1 MKKTI
6 SVLLAVIMAFSV
18 SAATFSSYATDE
30 CHCGTT
36 PVVFV
41 TGFAMTDL
49 VANPGTDE
57 QYNVFMPEIPAIV
70 RTVVQLIVPIIS
82 LCITGNYDSFAA
94 SLSKALNEL
103 MKDAACDDNGDP
115 LNENVD
121 IKFRVDPTAE
131 HGYGYDNR
139 FNYDWREDVFDI
151 AAELNDYIEETKAV
165 TGHSKVAVKAESMGG
180 AVVMTY
186 LKVYG
191 SDSVETVIMQSS
203 AFNGINLVGGL
214 FTGDLNIKT
223 KSVMNYIGNFI
234 EGNDTMTVFYRCL
247 FNMLCG
253 FILSPVCN
261 AVDRV
266 FTEGKEVLYEDCLRD
281 LFGNLTGIWTFVP
294 NEYYEQAKD
303 YMLDETENAELIKK
317 LDAYHYGVMDS
328 TQEILD
334 EAMEDGM
341 KLAIISNYGKA
352 AVPVLADDGYQSD
365 FLIDTARTSLGA
377 TCADYGETLGEGYV
391 QKNADGHNH
400 ISCDNVIDASTCIYP
415 EYTWFVKDMMHTWY
429 SIGYYHF
436 TWWLAQSASQ
446 PTVSDA
452 EEYPQFLLNNQETKT
467 LDPLTPENCE
477 TQSTDVDLTAVFQ
490 NIFSKSN

>member
-1 MKKTI
+1 MKKTL

-18 SAATFSSYATDE
+18 SAATFSSYAADE

-36 PVVFV
+36 PVVYV

-57 QYNVFMPEIPAIV
+57 QYNVFMPETSAIV
-70 RTVVQLIVPIIS
+70 RTVAQLIVPVIS

-94 SLSKALNEL
+94 SLSKVLNEL

-121 IKFRVDPTAE
+121 VKFRVDPTAE

-151 AAELNDYIEETKAV
+151 AAELKDYIEETKAV
-165 TGHSKVAVKAESMGG
+165 TGHSKVVVKAESMGG

-247 FNMLCG
+247 FNLLCG

-303 YMLDETENAELIKK
+303 YMLDEDENAELIKK
-317 LDAYHYGVMDS
+317 LYAYHYGVMDS
-328 TQEILD
+328 TKEILD
-334 EAMEDGM
+334 EAMNHGM

-352 AVPVLADDGYQSD
+352 AVPVLKNDAYQSD

-377 TCADYGETLGEGYV
+377 TCADFGATLPEGYTQGV
-391 QKNADGHNH
+391 ADGHNH
-400 ISCDNVIDASTCIYP
+400 ISCDNAIDASTCIYP
-415 EYTWFVKDMMHTWY
+415 EYTWFIKDMMHTWY
-429 SIGYYHF
+429 TPGYYDF
-436 TWWLAQSASQ
+436 TWWLAQHGSQ
-446 PTVSDA
+446 PTVNESDDF
-452 EEYPQFLLNNQETKT
+452 PQFLYNDQVNKIIV
-467 LDPLTPENCE
+467 PLTEKNSD
-477 TQSTDVDLTAVFQ
+477 TQNKDIDIKALLDK
-490 NIFSKSN
+490 IIK

>member
-1 MKKTI
+1 
-6 SVLLAVIMAFSV
+6 
-18 SAATFSSYATDE
+18 
-30 CHCGTT
+30 
-36 PVVFV
+36 
-41 TGFAMTDL
+41 
-49 VANPGTDE
+49 
-57 QYNVFMPEIPAIV
+57 MPETSAIV
-70 RTVVQLIVPIIS
+70 RTVAQLIVPVIS

-121 IKFRVDPTAE
+121 VKFRVDPAAE

-151 AAELNDYIEETKAV
+151 AAELKDYIEETKAV
-165 TGHSKVAVKAESMGG
+165 TGHSKVVVKAESMGG

-247 FNMLCG
+247 FNLLCG

-303 YMLDETENAELIKK
+303 YMLDEDENAELIKK

-328 TQEILD
+328 TEEILD
-334 EAMEDGM
+334 EAMADGM

-352 AVPVLADDGYQSD
+352 AVPVLTDDGYQSD

-429 SIGYYHF
+429 SIGYDHF
-436 TWWLAQSASQ
+436 TWWLAQSAVQ
-446 PTVSDA
+446 PTVNDT

-467 LDPLTPENCE
+467 LDPLTSENCE
-477 TQSTDVDLTAVFQ
+477 TQSTDVDFTAVFQ

>member
-1 MKKTI
+1 MCMGFGCNAAGVVGCRIIDSPRERMLAIITNSLVPCNGRFPAI
-6 SVLLAVIMAFSV
+6 IAIISMFFVTVQGFMGSVLSALWLTGVILLGVVVTFLATKLLSGTLFRGMP
-18 SAATFSSYATDE
+18 SSYTLE
-30 CHCGTT
+30 MPPYRPPQIGS
-36 PVVFV
+36 VIIRSVFDRTLKILGRAV
-41 TGFAMTDL
+41 L
-49 VANPGTDE
+49 VAVPAGIIIWLCSYFSFGGKTVLEISASALDPFARLFGLDG
-57 QYNVFMPEIPAIV
+57 NV
-70 RTVVQLIVPIIS
+70 
-82 LCITGNYDSFAA
+82 
-94 SLSKALNEL
+94 
-103 MKDAACDDNGDP
+103 
-115 LNENVD
+115 
-121 IKFRVDPTAE
+121 
-131 HGYGYDNR
+131 
-139 FNYDWREDVFDI
+139 
-151 AAELNDYIEETKAV
+151 
-165 TGHSKVAVKAESMGG
+165 
-180 AVVMTY
+180 
-186 LKVYG
+186 
-191 SDSVETVIMQSS
+191 
-203 AFNGINLVGGL
+203 
-214 FTGDLNIKT
+214 
-223 KSVMNYIGNFI
+223 
-234 EGNDTMTVFYRCL
+234 
-247 FNMLCG
+247 LCG

-352 AVPVLADDGYQSD
+352 AVPVLTNDSYQSD

-377 TCADYGETLGEGYV
+377 TCADYGETLGEGYI

-400 ISCDNVIDASTCIYP
+400 LSCDNVIDASTCIYP

-446 PTVSDA
+446 PTVNDT
-452 EEYPQFLLNNQETKT
+452 EEYPQFLLNNQETDT

>member
-1 MKKTI
+1 MKKTL

-18 SAATFSSYATDE
+18 SAATFSSYAADE

-36 PVVFV
+36 PVVYV

-57 QYNVFMPEIPAIV
+57 QYNVFMPETSAIV
-70 RTVVQLIVPIIS
+70 RTVAQLIVPVIS

-121 IKFRVDPTAE
+121 VKFRVDPTAE

-151 AAELNDYIEETKAV
+151 AAELKDYIEETKAV
-165 TGHSKVAVKAESMGG
+165 TGHSKVVVKAESMGG

-247 FNMLCG
+247 FNLLCG

-303 YMLDETENAELIKK
+303 YMLDEDENAELIKK

-328 TQEILD
+328 TEEILD
-334 EAMEDGM
+334 EAMADGM

-352 AVPVLADDGYQSD
+352 AVPVLTDDGYQSD

-429 SIGYYHF
+429 SIGYDHF
-436 TWWLAQSASQ
+436 TWWLAQSAIQ
-446 PTVSDA
+446 PTVNDT

-467 LDPLTPENCE
+467 LDPLTSENCE
-477 TQSTDVDLTAVFQ
+477 TQSTDVDFTAVFQ
-490 NIFSKSN
+490 NIISKSN